1 MEAVASSTSAVSA
14 ASVDV
19 EETPADIARREGIVV
34 TFAQSSKKIH
44 RNVRDISVS
53 NLTMLFHGTPLVE
66 DAELT
71 LNYGNR
77 YGFIGRNGS
86 GKSTFMKMIGARCF
100 PMPEGID
107 SFHLKEEIEATD
119 MTAKEAVMSV
129 DKVRAKLEA
138 EAEELNDLLLD
149 ESCDEQEEI
158 MDRLTQEE
166 TPADIAR
173 REGIVVTFAQSSKKI
188 HRNVRDIS
196 VSNLTMLFHG
206 TPLVEDAELTLNY
219 GNRYGFIGRNGSG
232 KSTFMKMIGARCFPM
247 PEGIDSFHLK
257 EEIEAT
263 DMTAKEAV
271 MSVDKVRAKLEAEAE
286 ELNDL
291 LLDESCDEQE
301 EIMDRLTQVR
311 LLPSLISIPSLF
323 SAGRFSTVYAV
334 ENLPVGSVAGQEK
347 QISIVLKYIFSYRSC

>member
-19 EETPADIARREGIVV
+19 EETSADIARREGIVV

-129 DKVRAKLEA
+129 DKVRAKI
-138 EAEELNDLLLD
+138 
-149 ESCDEQEEI
+149 Q
-158 MDRLTQEE
+158 
-166 TPADIAR
+166 IAY
-173 REGIVVTFAQSSKKI
+173 T
-188 HRNVRDIS
+188 N
-196 VSNLTMLFHG
+196 LFHQ
-206 TPLVEDAELTLNY
+206 TNWP
-219 GNRYGFIGRNGSG
+219 
-232 KSTFMKMIGARCFPM
+232 
-247 PEGIDSFHLK
+247 
-257 EEIEAT
+257 
-263 DMTAKEAV
+263 
-271 MSVDKVRAKLEAEAE
+271 
-286 ELNDL
+286 
-291 LLDESCDEQE
+291 
-301 EIMDRLTQVR
+301 
-311 LLPSLISIPSLF
+311 
-323 SAGRFSTVYAV
+323 
-334 ENLPVGSVAGQEK
+334 
-347 QISIVLKYIFSYRSC
+347 